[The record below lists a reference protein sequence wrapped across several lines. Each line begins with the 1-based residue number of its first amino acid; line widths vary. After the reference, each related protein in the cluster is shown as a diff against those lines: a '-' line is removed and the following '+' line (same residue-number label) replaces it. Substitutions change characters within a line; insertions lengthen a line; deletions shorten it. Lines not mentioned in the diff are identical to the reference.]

1 MIQLKVY
8 NPVACSHHGEVDR
21 VGEQKTT
28 GVGRG
33 VVSAGEKPQEE
44 EHAQEYKS
52 RSWIFEK

>member
-1 MIQLKVY
+1 MIKLKVHD
-8 NPVACSHHGEVDR
+8 PAACSHHGEVDG
-21 VGEQKTT
+21 VGKQETT
-28 GVGRG
+28 GIGGG